1 MGWVIGVLVE
11 APGDAAPVRHFF
23 AIGKPDRAQA
33 EWTAVDRAMLTG
45 QVASSPSGGL
55 EPVHA
60 VKELPPLKMSR
71 LGLGAGDVRELGWR
85 WPRKWLS

>member
-1 MGWVIGVLVE
+1 MGWVIGVMVE
-11 APGDAAPVRHFF
+11 VAGETAPVRHFF
-23 AIGKPDRAQA
+23 AVGKPDRAQA

-45 QVASSPSGGL
+45 RVASSPSGGL

-60 VKELPPLKMSR
+60 VKELSPLKMVR
-71 LGLGAGDVRELGWR
+71 LGLSEGDVRELGWR